1 MFIIPFIHRTKQLS
15 NMTIHIFQILTIGG
29 TTMWKEN
36 PTASLENDILH
47 PNGIYL
53 DQPVIKTKDIMLCSV
68 DSKKTD
74 MNDFYQWNELP
85 KESDTFCWRTFYTFG
100 DKTPTDKNYHNWL
113 PVPSQERMEP
123 YLCEDVFDMIMNASF
138 KALD

>member
-1 MFIIPFIHRTKQLS
+1 
-15 NMTIHIFQILTIGG
+15 MTIHIFQILTIGG

-36 PTASLENDILH
+36 PTASLEEDILH

-53 DQPVIKTKDIMLCSV
+53 DKPVTKWKDVMLCHV

-100 DKTPTDKNYHNWL
+100 EKEEKNHTEYDSWL
-113 PVPSQERMEP
+113 PIPSQERMEP
-123 YLCEDVFDMIMNASF
+123 YRCKEVFDMIMNAI
-138 KALD
+138 A

>member
-29 TTMWKEN
+29 TTLWKEN
-36 PTASLENDILH
+36 PIASLETDILH

-53 DQPVIKTKDIMLCSV
+53 DQPLIKRKDVMLCSV
-68 DSKKTD
+68 DPKKTD

-100 DKTPTDKNYHNWL
+100 DKIPNDTNYHNWL

-123 YLCEDVFDMIMNASF
+123 YLCEEVFDMIM
-138 KALD
+138 KA